1 MKKTLN
7 KFVKYSPSIL
17 SITLLMA
24 NTAQAL
30 PTPPENQT
38 SPKNSIGVSDLES
51 KKPTQTSPKNSIGV
65 SDLESETSIEGITS
79 GIKGASDLE
88 VVDPMGQ
95 VTSVSQLSDVQP
107 TDWAFQALQSLV
119 ERYGCIAGYPDGTF
133 KGNRAMTR
141 YEFAAG
147 LNACLDRI
155 TELVAAA
162 TADLVTRDDL
172 AVLQRLQEEFAVELA
187 ELRGR
192 VDALEARSAE
202 LEANQFSTTTK
213 LDGEVLFW
221 VTDTYGERA
230 QARGEASANDK
241 TETTFSYRVRL
252 NFETSFTGE
261 DLLFTRLQATDIPDL
276 SGENLTNTL
285 MTLAGIDEGDGDDTV
300 IIDLFFYSFP
310 VGDKAQVLV
319 GPTGV
324 DLDDVS
330 TVLTPLQ
337 DEGDGTI
344 SRFGRRNP
352 TSFRGPAG
360 AGLGIQ
366 YAFNETFLLEIAY
379 LSGEPEDPNEGAGIF
394 NGDYSALGQL
404 IIQPNPNLSFGLG
417 YVRKYWGKNDV
428 DVSGGTG
435 SFKAQD
441 PFDGTPTTAD
451 NVGFQA
457 NWRVNER
464 IEIGGWFGSTW
475 TRPENDNGDDDDV
488 TIINGML
495 YVAFPDLFKEGNM
508 GGIMVGVPPIVTD
521 GGDDDSLKDDDT
533 SIHIEAIY
541 RFQLNDNISVTPGLF
556 VITNPNHDDFNDTI
570 WVTTLRTTFRF

>member
-213 LDGEVLFW
+213 LDGEIIFW
-221 VTDTYGERA
+221 LTDTYGDRA

-241 TETTFSYRVRL
+241 TQTTLSYRIRL

-285 MTLAGIDEGDGDDTV
+285 MTLAGIDEADGDDTV
-300 IIDLFFYSFP
+300 FIDLFFYSFP

-337 DEGDGTI
+337 DEGEGTI